1 MLIPLFSRLSRL
13 SGTYWVVLI
22 LLLSFLLLHSPNS
35 LSSGCQSTDKKGIWK
50 LSKKGCKN
58 LSFQSPQTS
67 LCMKLIFCVAGRW
80 LLTMAVGPLFFVQL
94 KPVLQMLQLLTSKN
108 WLMKLTVGSD
118 SMTFNSGWCHKQVM
132 RSKAKSIKRWR
143 VWGQILFLVFIFWS
157 LVLNI
162 ISDWILW
169 QFSYFQSARY

>member
-1 MLIPLFSRLSRL
+1 MLIPIFSRLSRL

-67 LCMKLIFCVAGRW
+67 LCMKLIFCVAGGW

-118 SMTFNSGWCHKQVM
+118 SMTFNSGWCHKQVWWGV
-132 RSKAKSIKRWR
+132 KLR
-143 VWGQILFLVFIFWS
+143 VSRDGEFGVKFYSLFLFFGH
-157 LVLNI
+157 
-162 ISDWILW
+162 
-169 QFSYFQSARY
+169 